1 MNHIGFAVRNL
12 QRRPARSLLTILGVA
27 FAVGS
32 FITLFGLSQSVHE
45 NVERS
50 FSEHDID
57 LTAKRRG
64 IAEPFG
70 GTIPQDLVD
79 KVAAI
84 PGVADVAGQLVTF
97 AATDNDDS
105 VLAAG
110 WPPDSFYWDTVP
122 LKSGRMPEAGETKI
136 ALVGA
141 DIARTLGKR
150 VGDDISLL
158 GETFRIAG
166 LTDYHSVIN
175 RNQVI
180 VPLADLQEL
189 TFRPDA
195 LTVLSIRLDNPG
207 DPSGADRIAA
217 AIEALGKLTVSRS
230 EGMMRDDS
238 MFGLLTAVSNSM
250 AWVAL
255 FMGVLMVLNTLLMAV
270 LERTREIG
278 ILAAIGWSKARIM
291 GALIIEGFILSALGS
306 LAGIAL
312 GIAGSKLLTA
322 IPAVGRYVAVEPTL
336 PLIATTALA
345 AIALGI
351 VGSLYPAYVAT
362 RQSPANALAHT

>member
-1 MNHIGFAVRNL
+1 MNHIGFAARNL
-12 QRRPARSLLTILGVA
+12 KRRPARSLLTILGVA

-32 FITLFGLSQSVHE
+32 FITLYGLSQSVHE

-70 GTIPQDLVD
+70 GTIPQDLAAD
-79 KVAAI
+79 VAAI

-110 WPPDSFYWDTVP
+110 WPPGRFYWDTVP
-122 LKSGRMPEAGETKI
+122 LKAGRMPTPDETKI

-141 DIARTLGKR
+141 DIARTLDKR
-150 VGDDISLL
+150 PGDDITLL
-158 GETFRIAG
+158 GERFRIAS

-180 VPLADLQEL
+180 VKLADLQEL
-189 TFRPDA
+189 TFRDGA
-195 LTVLSIRLDNPG
+195 LTFLSIRLDDPG
-207 DPSGADRIAA
+207 DQANADRIAS

-230 EGMMRDDS
+230 ESMMRDDS
-238 MFGLLTAVSNSM
+238 MFGLLTAVSTSM

-278 ILAAIGWSKARIM
+278 ILAAIGWSKTRIM
-291 GALIIEGFILSALGS
+291 SAAPVPRFGQM
-306 LAGIAL
+306 A
-312 GIAGSKLLTA
+312 
-322 IPAVGRYVAVEPTL
+322 PNR
-336 PLIATTALA
+336 
-345 AIALGI
+345 
-351 VGSLYPAYVAT
+351 
-362 RQSPANALAHT
+362 